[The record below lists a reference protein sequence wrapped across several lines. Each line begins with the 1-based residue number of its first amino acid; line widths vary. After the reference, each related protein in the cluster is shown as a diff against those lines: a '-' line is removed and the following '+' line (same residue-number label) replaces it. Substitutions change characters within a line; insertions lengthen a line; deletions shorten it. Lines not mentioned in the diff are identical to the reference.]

1 MENNL
6 PEIPPIQK
14 PARPWDMLD
23 PNVGR
28 VSEEV
33 QKSRMEIC
41 STCPYL
47 FKLSKQCRKCGCLMN
62 LKTQLP
68 HASCP
73 INKWGTA
80 PAVEE

>member
-1 MENNL
+1 MEKNL
-6 PEIPPIQK
+6 PEIPPLQK

-33 QKSRMEIC
+33 QKARMDIC
-41 STCPYL
+41 NDCPFL

-68 HASCP
+68 HSTCP
-73 INKWGTA
+73 INKWGTS
-80 PAVEE
+80 PAVEA